1 MSSRKYNVII
11 IGLGNIGFLYDLNN
25 KCKDNIT
32 SHAKAFSHHQKFK
45 IIAGVD
51 VNHAK
56 RKCFEKEYRVKTFED
71 IESAFKN
78 EIVDV
83 IVISCNT
90 NKHNQVLRKILN
102 LQIKNKTILCEKP
115 ISDNFNESN
124 DLLKKLKSLK
134 NHVYVNY
141 MRRADPSILE
151 IKNRIKN
158 GLIKKPIKGLCF
170 YSRGIYNNASH
181 LIDLLIY
188 IFGEVKN
195 YKLISRKI
203 NNNINDPDVDFNI
216 EFDKV
221 SINFLS
227 LPDVNFSVLTG
238 ELYSDSGRLYYENEG
253 RKITFFHKI
262 DCPNFNGFKIIE
274 EKGEIIK
281 NQMNISQLNVVNE
294 LLNAIELKDNKLC
307 TSYEALYSL
316 ELINNILNLKNE

>member
-1 MSSRKYNVII
+1 MLSRKYNVII

-25 KCKDNIT
+25 KGKNNIT
-32 SHAKAFSHHQKFK
+32 SHAKAFSYHEKFK

-51 VNHAK
+51 VNHAN
-56 RKCFEKEYRVKTFED
+56 RKSFEKEYRVKTFED
-71 IESAFKN
+71 LESAFKN
-78 EIVDV
+78 EVIDV

-90 NKHNQVLRKILN
+90 NKHNKVLRNILD
-102 LQIKNKTILCEKP
+102 LQIKHKTILCEKP

-124 DLLKKLKSLK
+124 HLLKKLKLLK

-141 MRRADPSILE
+141 MRRADTGILE
-151 IKNRIKN
+151 IKNRIKD

-170 YSRGIYNNASH
+170 YNRGVYNNASH
-181 LIDLLIY
+181 LIDLLIH
-188 IFGEVKN
+188 IFGVVKN

-203 NNNINDPDVDFNI
+203 DKNINDPDVDFII

-227 LPDVNFSVLTG
+227 LPDVDFSVLTG
-238 ELYSDSGRLYYENEG
+238 ELYSESGRLYYENEG
-253 RKITFFHKI
+253 RKITFFSKI

-294 LLNAIELKDNKLC
+294 LLNAIEHKDNKLC
-307 TSYEALYSL
+307 TSDEALYSL
-316 ELINNILNLKNE
+316 ELINNILSRK

>member
-1 MSSRKYNVII
+1 M
-11 IGLGNIGFLYDLNN
+11 
-25 KCKDNIT
+25 
-32 SHAKAFSHHQKFK
+32 
-45 IIAGVD
+45 D
-51 VNHAK
+51 VNQAN
-56 RKCFEKEYRVKTFED
+56 RRSFEKEYRVKTFED
-71 IESAFKN
+71 LESALKN

-90 NKHNQVLRKILN
+90 NKHNQVLRNILN

-115 ISDNFNESN
+115 ISDNFNEST
-124 DLLKKLKSLK
+124 DLVRKLKLLK
-134 NHVYVNY
+134 NNVYVNY

-170 YSRGIYNNASH
+170 YNGGIYNNASH

-188 IFGEVKN
+188 IFGVVKN

-203 NNNINDPDVDFNI
+203 DNNMKDPNVDFII

-227 LPDVNFSVLTG
+227 LPDVDCSVLTG
-238 ELYSDSGRLYYENEG
+238 ELYSESGRLYYENEG
-253 RKITFFHKI
+253 RKVTFFHKI
-262 DCPNFNGFKIIE
+262 DCPIFKGFKIIE
-274 EKGEIIK
+274 EEGEIIE

-294 LLNAIELKDNKLC
+294 LFNAIDLKDNKLC
-307 TSYEALYSL
+307 TSKEALYSL
-316 ELINNILNLKNE
+316 ELINNILNLENE